1 MAGYRYEYEPM
12 AGVSLEEQ
20 PRYIGCFWVFGGMEA
35 AVMSGR
41 AGVTGI
47 SVPQVWGGALVA
59 GTDLT
64 SVLGM
69 A

>member
-1 MAGYRYEYEPM
+1 M
-12 AGVSLEEQ
+12 
-20 PRYIGCFWVFGGMEA
+20 FGGMED
-35 AVMSGR
+35 AVMNGR
-41 AGVTGI
+41 VGVTGI

>member
-1 MAGYRYEYEPM
+1 M
-12 AGVSLEEQ
+12 
-20 PRYIGCFWVFGGMEA
+20 FGGMEA